1 MMYLIALIPAI
12 SWGLIGVG
20 FAKTKATPEETT
32 LGSMAGFLIFST
44 AVTLI
49 STTNITLP
57 IFAVGF
63 ASGFLLS
70 LANIGQFS
78 AMNELGVSKTV
89 PLVAALQLILNS
101 LLGAFIFH
109 EWVGLVQWIFGI
121 ISIVLVIA
129 GASMTSYQEAS
140 NKSKSNKDRSKFSKK
155 GIASLLVAGIFGGLY
170 SVLPKAYQFFNDIN
184 TGREFT
190 DSLLLPQAIGGITGA
205 LLIYFFV
212 RKENPFK
219 ALATSPVVKSLFVG
233 FLWAIGNMCLLISS
247 TSSLGLATAFT
258 FSQLN
263 LVIGGFSGI
272 YILHE
277 SKTKKEFRHFLLGIL
292 LVVAGAVITA
302 LI

>member
-1 MMYLIALIPAI
+1 MMYLIALVPAI

-20 FAKTKATPEETT
+20 FAKSKATPEETT

-44 AVTLI
+44 VVTLI

-57 IFAVGF
+57 VFAVGF

-109 EWVGLVQWIFGI
+109 EWVGIVQWIFGI
-121 ISIVLVIA
+121 ISIILVIA
-129 GASMTSYQEAS
+129 GASMTSYQENS
-140 NKSKSNKDRSKFSKK
+140 SKSGSKFSKK

-170 SVLPKAYQFFNDIN
+170 SVLPKAYQFFGDIN
-184 TGREFT
+184 GTREFT

-205 LLIYFFV
+205 LLIYFFI
-212 RKENPFK
+212 RKGNPFK
-219 ALATSPVVKSLFVG
+219 ALTEVPVVKSIFVG

-277 SKTKKEFRHFLLGIL
+277 NKTKKEFHRFLMGIL
-292 LVVAGAVITA
+292 LVVAGAVVTA